1 MKTNTNTLIIVTAY
15 SSISPKPCRKAYLN
29 SNEELATQ
37 RFLREFP
44 AARDMSVEVIGFEDE
59 FTIRAN
65 GTLAAY

>member
-1 MKTNTNTLIIVTAY
+1 MKTSTNTLTVVTAY

-29 SNEELATQ
+29 SSEELATQ

-44 AARDMSVEVIGFEDE
+44 AARDLTVVVLGFEDE
-59 FTIRAN
+59 FTIRPN